1 MFFGDANFWIQWS
14 LKVWKCTRWMAQWPL
29 WAKPEDNQFFDE
41 VSWTGFSLTI
51 SLLLELFFYHKRLI
65 MSNFLKSC
73 CIVSIVDP
81 QGSYLMGIL
90 VPWSCETNSFLF
102 SWPGGQPLKLHHG
115 RKLRISDT
123 QKRRYHSIS
132 NFYVPSILACSFQ
145 SSTPSRMLCLRWCQG
160 GNQCHGFGI
169 TDDSSERI
177 RITALFPPF
186 MFLRFIYKTLD
197 SSLRCLPGWW

>member
-1 MFFGDANFWIQWS
+1 MQTFEFSGLWRFGNAHDEWLNDLFEPSRKTTNFLMKFLGQDFPLLFHCCWS
-14 LKVWKCTRWMAQWPL
+14 
-29 WAKPEDNQFFDE
+29 
-41 VSWTGFSLTI
+41 
-51 SLLLELFFYHKRLI
+51 FFYHKSLI
-65 MSNFLKSC
+65 VSNSLKSC

-102 SWPGGQPLKLHHG
+102 SWPRAKPLKLHHG

-123 QKRRYHSIS
+123 QKRRYHSIR

-169 TDDSSERI
+169 TDDFRKELESLRC
-177 RITALFPPF
+177 FPLLCF
-186 MFLRFIYKTLD
+186 YVLYKTLD

>member
-1 MFFGDANFWIQWS
+1 
-14 LKVWKCTRWMAQWPL
+14 
-29 WAKPEDNQFFDE
+29 
-41 VSWTGFSLTI
+41 
-51 SLLLELFFYHKRLI
+51 

-90 VPWSCETNSFLF
+90 VPWSCETKNLF
-102 SWPGGQPLKLHHG
+102 FSLGRAVSHWSSTMVASWGY
-115 RKLRISDT
+115 RIH
-123 QKRRYHSIS
+123 QKRRYHSIR

-145 SSTPSRMLCLRWCQG
+145 SSTPSTILHSQFFFWVLCLPWCQG

-177 RITALFPPF
+177 RITVLFPPF